1 MLEAPSPTSTL
12 LLVDDDRLIL
22 FTLGEALRAMGF
34 DVLSVSSGEAT
45 LELAREPPPIDDLR
59 HSHARHVWSDVGA
72 PSA

>member
-34 DVLSVSSGEAT
+34 DVLSVSSGGGY
-45 LELAREPPPIDDLR
+45 ARAGPRAPPIDDLR